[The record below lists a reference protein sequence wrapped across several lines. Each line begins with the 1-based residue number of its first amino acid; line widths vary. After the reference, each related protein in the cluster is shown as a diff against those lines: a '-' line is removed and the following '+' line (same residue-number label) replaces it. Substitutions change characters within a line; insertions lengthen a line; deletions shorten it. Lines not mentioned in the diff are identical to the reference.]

1 MWWAM
6 NTVQPIKDKKQ
17 IRSILL
23 YLHHK
28 NYRDYGWAFL
38 GIHVGLRIT
47 DLLKLR
53 VKDVLIEKPGGRRQ
67 IRTHINVK
75 ENKTR
80 KNRLIKINNPAR
92 KFLRDYLTPF
102 KDADMESPL
111 FVSRKRDGKG
121 NLRSITRQTAYA
133 ILKEAKEA
141 CGIEE
146 SVGTHTIR
154 KTWGYWAYKTTKDIA
169 AIQEIYGHNSAKDT
183 LRYICV
189 DQVQKDFIYESVTF
203 QGIK

>member
-1 MWWAM
+1 M
-6 NTVQPIKDKKQ
+6 NAVQPLKDRKQ
-17 IRSILL
+17 IKAMLK
-23 YLHHK
+23 YLHKK
-28 NYRDYGWAFL
+28 NFRDYGWVFM

-47 DLLKLR
+47 DLLKLK
-53 VKDVLIEKPGGRRQ
+53 VKDVLVEKPGGRRQ
-67 IRTHINVK
+67 IRTHINIK

-80 KNRLIKINNPAR
+80 KTRLIKINNPVR
-92 KFLRDYLTPF
+92 DFLREYLTPF
-102 KDADMESPL
+102 KEAEMEYPL
-111 FVSRKRDGKG
+111 FISRKRNKDGS
-121 NLRSITRQTAYA
+121 LRSITRQTAYA
-133 ILKEAKEA
+133 ILREAKEA

-189 DQVQKDFIYESVTF
+189 DQIQKDFIYESVTF